1 MNNII
6 EFKKDCILKT
16 KVEEITDISLS
27 HDYKILEDTIEGY
40 FDVSGEYKL
49 TKASLQKEE
58 FTFTIPFI
66 ASLFLTIFPIK
77 NAIVTLHIVN
87 INEFTKKAFNSNIYY
102 TTAKPDFIDGSIM
115 ENLQAINRNKNKIYD
130 VCKRL
135 DIYNDIKNLP
145 HGFNSKIDSTLTRA
159 QKFLIGLARA
169 LLSDCSTLLIYE
181 LPNSLTQ
188 HDKDKI
194 SSILWQLS
202 KKRTIV
208 LFTHT
213 DEFRQ
218 IAKTTYLIE
227 DGQVKDVD
235 INDNSSFCLL
245 QQFDVSLGN
254 NIITTKDPTKN

>member
-1 MNNII
+1 VVIIGYDLLNNI
-6 EFKKDCILKT
+6 
-16 KVEEITDISLS
+16 
-27 HDYKILEDTIEGY
+27 
-40 FDVSGEYKL
+40 
-49 TKASLQKEE
+49 
-58 FTFTIPFI
+58 
-66 ASLFLTIFPIK
+66 
-77 NAIVTLHIVN
+77 N